1 MNTPIVPG
9 IGSRQNQPARNRAG
23 VAALFC
29 AAVLAIGV
37 SSSQA
42 AVILLGNT
50 YAPAGANYTITALS
64 GINAAN
70 PFGTGGAAAQVNQN
84 FEFPGDIGVS
94 YPNGAALTNFG
105 LGLYQ
110 PGGAGGATF
119 STGLN
124 IQYKAPGGV
133 AASSASVRL
142 EDFDIRADAAG
153 NPAAFNPNKVEP
165 SFLILGPGNAIIASA
180 TPADLRPNM
189 HLVAGTTDQWDV
201 DIGGLMTTLGKP
213 ANTNISGVVLYA
225 DTTNGERANSDP
237 YLLVSVANP
246 GVPEPSSFLPLV
258 AMLGTVFGGHR
269 YRRRSK
275 SAVA

>member
-1 MNTPIVPG
+1 MKLISTLIVPG
-9 IGSRQNQPARNRAG
+9 IGFRQKQPRNRAG
-23 VAALFC
+23 IAALVC

-105 LGLYQ
+105 LGLYSS
-110 PGGAGGATF
+110 GGATA

-124 IQYKAPGGV
+124 IQYKAPV

-142 EDFDIRADAAG
+142 EDFDVRADAAG
-153 NPAAFNPNKVEP
+153 NPSAFNPQKVEP

-189 HLVAGTTDQWDV
+189 HLVAGTNDQWDV

-213 ANTNISGVVLYA
+213 ANTSISGIVLYSDA
-225 DTTNGERANSDP
+225 VNGEKVPSDP

-246 GVPEPSSFLPLV
+246 GVPEVSSFLPLV
-258 AMLGTVFGGHR
+258 GMFGMVFGGHR
-269 YRRRSK
+269 YRRRSN
-275 SAVA
+275 SAAA